1 MANTRLDFSNAYHPQ
16 MDGQT
21 GVVNRSLG
29 NLLHC
34 LVGEHLRVWD
44 IHLPQAKFAHNDVVN
59 RTAGLCPFQIVYS
72 IVPRGPADLLVLPLP
87 IRAKVR
93 DVDLV
98 ENLI

>member
-1 MANTRLDFSNAYHPQ
+1 MVLPIFWKSTPLPRGRTF
-16 MDGQT
+16 T
-21 GVVNRSLG
+21 
-29 NLLHC
+29 C
-34 LVGEHLRVWD
+34 VGY
-44 IHLPQAKFAHNDVVN
+44 HLPQAKFAHNDVVN